1 MFSTASVRLFVR
13 EQDYARKFQAILLKD
28 GRLMDYCRG
37 KTPLNFGID
46 PTQNGQ
52 LAAILYVYHILHI
65 DHTQYEVAV

>member
-13 EQDYARKFQAILLKD
+13 EQDYARKFQAILLK
-28 GRLMDYCRG
+28 LMDYCRG

-52 LAAILYVYHILHI
+52 PAAILYVYHILHI